1 MRLVSTIVGGSLLLG
16 ACGGTETG
24 VCTELREPADP
35 QSFAHVIDPDSVTYE
50 SDPPTSGP
58 HLAVPVPVGLLDAPI
73 VAPLQVR
80 LLESGA
86 ALIQWEGVDDRTVA
100 ELEEL
105 AGPTVVIAPGIDL
118 PESIVATAWT
128 WKLTC
133 TELDI
138 AALSEFVTTRPQS
151 APGQD

>member
-1 MRLVSTIVGGSLLLG
+1 MRLVSAIVGGSLLLG

-24 VCTELREPADP
+24 VCTELRELADS
-35 QSFAHVIDPDSVTYE
+35 QSFAHVIDPDSVTYR

-58 HLAVPVPVGLLDAPI
+58 HLAVPAPVGILDAPI

-86 ALIQWEGVDDRTVA
+86 ALIQWEGVDDRTVS

-118 PESIVATAWT
+118 PDSIVATAWT

-133 TELDI
+133 TDLDI
-138 AALSEFVTTRPQS
+138 AALSEFVTTRPKS
-151 APGQD
+151 APGRD